1 MNQDQRLIDIA
12 NRMAQL
18 REMEQDID
26 PDAFKD
32 TMEGLN
38 YELERKVEACVHVLE
53 EYEREAIRMEGIA
66 MEYEN
71 RIDRVRRN
79 ADYLRGYIQ
88 GELMA
93 SGAKKVE
100 TPELLVRIQ
109 SYAKVLIT
117 DKDQVPTQLMR
128 KYPPKTTQ
136 QPDAPDKEAIMT
148 QLKAGEEVP
157 GCALDYTHKMTI
169 KHRQPAEEE
178 SSGESE

>member
-1 MNQDQRLIDIA
+1 MNDQRLIDIA

-66 MEYEN
+66 MEYEH

-88 GELMA
+88 GELLA

-100 TPELLVRIQ
+100 TPELTVAVR
-109 SYAKVLIT
+109 SYAKVLILN
-117 DKDQVPTQLMR
+117 KHEVPSQLMR
-128 KYPPKTTQ
+128 QYPPKTIHR
-136 QPDAPDKEAIMT
+136 PPAPDKDAIMT

-157 GCALDYTHKMTI
+157 GCALDYSYKLNI

-178 SSGESE
+178 SSGESQ